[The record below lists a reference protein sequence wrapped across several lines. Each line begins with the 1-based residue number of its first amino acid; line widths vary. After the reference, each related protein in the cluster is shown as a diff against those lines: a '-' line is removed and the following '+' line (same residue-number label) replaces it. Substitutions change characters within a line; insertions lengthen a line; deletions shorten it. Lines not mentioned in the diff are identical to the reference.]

1 MDNEKVLSDS
11 REEQL
16 EIIRQLRPIDDDFMT
31 KVFED
36 KACAEVLLSAILD
49 RDDLKVER
57 AVTQFEIKN
66 LQGRS
71 SVLDIYA
78 IDDKGCHYNIEVQRV
93 NKGAEPKRARYNSSL
108 LDANLLMHG
117 VAVSN
122 LPEVYVIFITEHDY
136 FGRKKPLYTVERT
149 IREIGGDLFND
160 GSHIIYVNSEIQ
172 DATRL
177 GRLMSD
183 MHCAD
188 PHEMNNEVLSERIRY
203 FKETEEGLTT
213 MCKLMEEYGDRR
225 EAKGILLAGTRFV
238 LNLWNSGMR
247 DPQQIANLTNLSLDE
262 VKKLLE
268 EDNGI
273 TTDPRL

>member
-1 MDNEKVLSDS
+1 MDDEKVFPDS

-36 KACAEVLLSAILD
+36 KACAEVLLHAILN
-49 RDDLKVER
+49 RDDLRVER
-57 AVTQFEIKN
+57 SITQYELKN

-71 SVLDIYA
+71 SILDIYA
-78 IDDKGCHYNIEVQRV
+78 VDNEGNHYNIEVQRV
-93 NKGAEPKRARYNSSL
+93 NKGAQPKRARYNSSL
-108 LDANLLMHG
+108 LDASLLMHG
-117 VAVSN
+117 VDVLK

-136 FGRKKPLYTVERT
+136 FGKKKPVYTIERT
-149 IREIGGDLFND
+149 IRELDGDLFND

-177 GRLMSD
+177 GQLMSD
-183 MHCAD
+183 MYCAD
-188 PHEMNNEVLSERIRY
+188 PNKMNSEVLSERTRY

-213 MCKLMEEYGDRR
+213 MCKLMEEYGDKR
-225 EAKGILLAGTRFV
+225 EARGVLLAASKFV

-247 DPQQIANLTNLSLDE
+247 DLQQIANLTNLPLEE

-268 EDNGI
+268 GKSD
-273 TTDPRL
+273 